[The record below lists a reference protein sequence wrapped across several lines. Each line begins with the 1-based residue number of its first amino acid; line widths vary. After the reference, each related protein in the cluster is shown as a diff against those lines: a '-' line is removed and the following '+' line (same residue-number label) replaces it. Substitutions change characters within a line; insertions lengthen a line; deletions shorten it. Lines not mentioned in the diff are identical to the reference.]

1 MTRDL
6 PRDLTRDA
14 GTGDAPPGPTS
25 GDARAVGPSTVGT
38 GADHSGADHSGAG
51 RPRADRSGADRTHPA
66 ETRRRAALPLHLVHD
81 DARHGVALY
90 ARQVAEAL
98 GAPVLVGTPADAVA
112 EARRTGAGSVHVHWT
127 DRLFGDSSAK
137 SAAAVV
143 ALAAQVPT
151 TLTLHDVPQPWAGED
166 RAAAYAEVVRGVR
179 TWAVNSHHEADLLAG
194 VLDRV
199 PGPPAPGALRSTVV
213 HLPVVPLD
221 PVDPA
226 DAAEAADAADA
237 TEPGDG
243 VVPQAPAGRVRL
255 ALLGFVYPDKGHRE
269 LVRAASA
276 LAEEGHDVEVVA
288 LGAPVAGH
296 DDLLDELAARA
307 RTGGVGWRVTGYLGD
322 ADLAAWMRAVD
333 VPVTGH
339 RHVSASGSMNSWLA
353 AGRRPLAL
361 DGPYVREVDALRP
374 GGFRL
379 YDDDSLVDELR
390 AALADP
396 SRTHAAADDLRPLL
410 SDTARAYAAWWAG
423 VHRALP
429 HPPQP
434 VLEPW

>member
-1 MTRDL
+1 MT
-6 PRDLTRDA
+6 RDLTRDA
-14 GTGDAPPGPTS
+14 GTGGAPPGPTS
-25 GDARAVGPSTVGT
+25 GDARAVGPSTVGP
-38 GADHSGADHSGAG
+38 GADHSGADRSGAG
-51 RPRADRSGADRTHPA
+51 RPRADRSGTDRTDPA

-127 DRLFGDSSAK
+127 DRLFGDSSAE

-151 TLTLHDVPQPWAGED
+151 TLTLHDVPQPWAGEA

-226 DAAEAADAADA
+226 DAVEAADAAAA

-243 VVPQAPAGRVRL
+243 VVPDAPAGRVRL

-269 LVRAASA
+269 LVRAAAA

-307 RTGGVGWRVTGYLGD
+307 RTGGVGWRVTGYLSD

-379 YDDDSLVDELR
+379 YDDGSLVDELR

>member
-6 PRDLTRDA
+6 PHDPTRDLTRDA
-14 GTGDAPPGPTS
+14 GTGGAAPRPTS
-25 GDARAVGPSTVGT
+25 GDPRAVGPATVGP
-38 GADHSGADHSGAG
+38 GADH
-51 RPRADRSGADRTHPA
+51 SGADRTHPA
-66 ETRRRAALPLHLVHD
+66 QTRRRAALPLHLVHD

-98 GAPVLVGTPADAVA
+98 GARVLVGTPADAVA

-127 DRLFGDSSAK
+127 DRLFGDSSAE

-199 PGPPAPGALRSTVV
+199 SGPPAPGALRSTVV

-226 DAAEAADAADA
+226 DAADA

-243 VVPQAPAGRVRL
+243 VVPDAPAGRVRL

-307 RTGGVGWRVTGYLGD
+307 RTGGVGWRVTGYLSD

>member
-1 MTRDL
+1 MT
-6 PRDLTRDA
+6 RDLTRDA
-14 GTGDAPPGPTS
+14 GTGGAAPGPTS
-25 GDARAVGPSTVGT
+25 GDPRAVGPATVGP
-38 GADHSGADHSGAG
+38 GADHSGAD
-51 RPRADRSGADRTHPA
+51 RTDPAD
-66 ETRRRAALPLHLVHD
+66 TRRRAALPLHLVHD

-98 GAPVLVGTPADAVA
+98 GARVLVGTPADAVA
-112 EARRTGAGSVHVHWT
+112 EARRTGADAVHVHWT
-127 DRLFGDSSAK
+127 DRLFGDSSAE
-137 SAAAVV
+137 SAAAVM

-151 TLTLHDVPQPWAGED
+151 TLTLHDVPQPWAGEA

-199 PGPPAPGALRSTVV
+199 PGSPAPGALRSTVV

-226 DAAEAADAADA
+226 DAVEAVEAADAADA

-269 LVRAASA
+269 LVRAAAA

-296 DDLLDELAARA
+296 DDLLDELAVRA
-307 RTGGVGWRVTGYLGD
+307 RTGGVGWRVTGYLSD

>member
-1 MTRDL
+1 MT
-6 PRDLTRDA
+6 RDLTRDA
-14 GTGDAPPGPTS
+14 GTGGAPPGPTS
-25 GDARAVGPSTVGT
+25 GDARAVGPATVGP
-38 GADHSGADHSGAG
+38 GADHSGAD
-51 RPRADRSGADRTHPA
+51 RTDPA

-90 ARQVAEAL
+90 ARQVAKAL
-98 GAPVLVGTPADAVA
+98 GARVLVGTPADAVA
-112 EARRTGAGSVHVHWT
+112 EARRTGADSVHVHWT
-127 DRLFGDSSAK
+127 DRLFGDSSAE

-226 DAAEAADAADA
+226 DAVEAADAADA

-243 VVPQAPAGRVRL
+243 AVPQAPAGRVRL

-269 LVRAASA
+269 LVRAAAA

-307 RTGGVGWRVTGYLGD
+307 RTGGVGWRVTGYLSD